1 MAWARKQDRWR
12 MDAAVRPSHGIGV
25 VPLNDILAF
34 LGMCLLSAGV
44 YGLAC
49 WLGRLL

>member
-1 MAWARKQDRWR
+1 MTTEHRGGRWESENAWR
-12 MDAAVRPSHGIGV
+12 SGYGV
-25 VPLNDILAF
+25 VPLSDMLAF
-34 LGMCLLSAGV
+34 LGMCVVSAAV